1 MYIYNEHI
9 HINVSPI
16 SIQKCSD
23 ITLLFIII
31 IVIKS
36 DPYENQTLERMN
48 CSRDIPNRPDI
59 SLFRIKLLKIVIK
72 KLTMLIFIGT
82 LPM

>member
-16 SIQKCSD
+16 SKQIYSD
-23 ITLLFIII
+23 ITLLLILQ

-36 DPYENQTLERMN
+36 DSFGIELQ
-48 CSRDIPNRPDI
+48 S
-59 SLFRIKLLKIVIK
+59 V
-72 KLTMLIFIGT
+72 
-82 LPM
+82 